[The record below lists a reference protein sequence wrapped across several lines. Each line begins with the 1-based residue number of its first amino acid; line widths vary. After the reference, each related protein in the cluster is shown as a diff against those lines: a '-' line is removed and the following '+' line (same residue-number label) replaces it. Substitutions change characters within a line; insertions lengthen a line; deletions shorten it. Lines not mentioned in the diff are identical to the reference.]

1 MSQAS
6 IQVANQLQIV
16 LRFLF
21 QAVIRCQN
29 LFLKVALFQNQV
41 VIRSV
46 ILYQFHNRCLTQHV
60 NLILKAFQYQ
70 AQLVN
75 RFLIRVMIQAQKAL
89 QAQTQHVIQFL
100 TQVQIL

>member
-1 MSQAS
+1 M
-6 IQVANQLQIV
+6 
-16 LRFLF
+16 
-21 QAVIRCQN
+21 
-29 LFLKVALFQNQV
+29 
-41 VIRSV
+41 
-46 ILYQFHNRCLTQHV
+46 